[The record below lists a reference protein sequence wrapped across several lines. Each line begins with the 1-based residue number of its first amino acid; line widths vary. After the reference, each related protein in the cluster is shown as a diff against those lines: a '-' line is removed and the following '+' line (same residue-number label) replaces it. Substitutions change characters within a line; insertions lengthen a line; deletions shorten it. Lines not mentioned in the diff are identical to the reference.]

1 MVGLRNARGLGLE
14 VSVVVF
20 VDYADCVD
28 CGDCDIA
35 NIRTGH
41 LSEEREARKNQ
52 QSRGFS
58 PPTLVVAITFVV
70 NHTDFELDGIELNIV
85 FAPGLLVLIAESYV
99 PQSMTKVG
107 TEVCLRCKWN
117 RLPSFPSVESVEN
130 CVYLR
135 IDYCL
140 VYRMK
145 SVTQRPSVMAR

>member
-1 MVGLRNARGLGLE
+1 

-20 VDYADCVD
+20 VDNADCVD

-41 LSEEREARKNQ
+41 LSEEREAHKNQ
-52 QSRGFS
+52 

-70 NHTDFELDGIELNIV
+70 NHTDFELDGIELNIA
-85 FAPGLLVLIAESYV
+85 FAPGLLVLIAESYE

-107 TEVCLRCKWN
+107 TELCLRCKWN
-117 RLPSFPSVESVEN
+117 RLLSFPSVESVEN